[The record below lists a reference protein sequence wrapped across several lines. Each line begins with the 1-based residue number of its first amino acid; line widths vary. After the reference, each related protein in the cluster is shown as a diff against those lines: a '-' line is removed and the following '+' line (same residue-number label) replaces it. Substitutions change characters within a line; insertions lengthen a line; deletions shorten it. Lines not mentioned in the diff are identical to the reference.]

1 MAEGTLASV
10 FILRSDFFILD
21 LLCASVALCFILCT
35 LIRHCHLEGPKFAHD
50 RAQVMERAREAGV
63 EALVA
68 IGNGSGPDDVG
79 CGLKLA
85 EEYEQQVLPLRSAQ
99 PRDDTFLR
107 IYATIGIHPHEAA
120 LAEERHFAEMEKLAR
135 DPRVIAWGEIGL
147 DYFYDHSPRDVQQRV
162 FVRQMELA
170 QAAKLPIVIHNRPSD
185 NSENAW
191 EDLFRLLRQHWTSSG
206 LGGILHC
213 FTGTTAHAQAGM
225 ELGFMISF
233 AGNVSYPKALSI
245 REAAA
250 QIPLE
255 RMLIETDS
263 PYLAP
268 VPHRGKRN
276 EPAYVT
282 ETARHIAQL
291 RGVSGEEI
299 GAATTE
305 NFYRFFGLA

>member
-1 MAEGTLASV
+1 MYIDS
-10 FILRSDFFILD
+10 
-21 LLCASVALCFILCT
+21 
-35 LIRHCHLEGPKFAHD
+35 HCHLEGPKFAHD
-50 RAQVMERAREAGV
+50 RAQVIERACAAGV

-68 IGNGSGPDDVG
+68 IGNGRGPDDVA
-79 CGLKLA
+79 CGIRMA
-85 EEYEQQVLPLRSAQ
+85 EEYEQQVSPLRSAQ
-99 PRDDTFLR
+99 GRDDTHPELR

-170 QAAKLPIVIHNRPSD
+170 RAAKLPIVIHNRPSD

-191 EDLFRLLRQHWTSSG
+191 EDLFRLLRRHWAPSG

-213 FTGTTAHAQAGM
+213 FTGTVAHAEAGM
-225 ELGFMISF
+225 DLGFMISF

-250 QIPLE
+250 QVPLE

-268 VPHRGKRN
+268 GPHRGKRN
-276 EPAYVT
+276 EPAYVA
-282 ETARHIAQL
+282 ETARHIGQL
-291 RGVSGEEI
+291 RGVSGEQI
-299 GAATTE
+299 GVATTG
-305 NFYRFFGLA
+305 NFCRFFGQRQSV